1 MYSISDPENTTVNG
15 LQGRGHLSGRRGVP
29 AGECIYNVQTCCCSV
44 HLNSSLLSLSA
55 VQAGPGLPTH
65 KSTPIMYLSTLY
77 PALCS
82 INHQNVQRQNKAS
95 NAKALH
101 ALVDGVSRVPHKYC
115 HRKHHAFISCK
126 VLTVTW
132 LLLVFFQ
139 TQ

>member
-1 MYSISDPENTTVNG
+1 MVSRVGAIYLAAVESQLVNVSTMSK
-15 LQGRGHLSGRRGVP
+15 LAAVLFTSTP
-29 AGECIYNVQTCCCSV
+29 
-44 HLNSSLLSLSA
+44 LLSLSA
-55 VQAGPGLPTH
+55 VQAGQGLPTH

-126 VLTVTW
+126 VLTVSW